1 MGKVLRSFTNGYPGA
16 VSRSVDNVIIS
27 MKNGSGA
34 AIPFGAPV
42 FLIAGDNSCRGFAAD
57 SSTAANFLGFAVRAA
72 DKTPDT
78 YGSSDAVFA
87 ADDPV
92 DILVRGSTVL
102 RFANNAVPGASV
114 YVRKSDGSLM
124 TSSGAEGSTIQLPNV
139 TVRTARD
146 ENDRAEV
153 VITKRNLM

>member
-27 MKNGSGA
+27 MKNGSGT

-42 FLIAGDNSCRGFAAD
+42 FLNTADNSCRGFAAD

-78 YGSSDAVFA
+78 YGSSDSVFA

-102 RFANNAVPGASV
+102 TFESSAAVGAGA
-114 YVRKSDGSLM
+114 YIRKSDGKIVASA
-124 TSSGAEGSTIQLPNV
+124 GAEGTTVQLPGV
-139 TVRTARD
+139 SVRTARD
-146 ENDRAEV
+146 ANHCCEV
-153 VITKRNLM
+153 VLTKRNLI

>member
-1 MGKVLRSFTNGYPGA
+1 MGKVIRAFTNGFSGA

-27 MKNGSGA
+27 MKNGSGT

-42 FLIAGDNSCRGFAAD
+42 FLNTADNSCRGFAAD
-57 SSTAANFLGFAVRAA
+57 TSTAANFLGFAVRAA

-78 YGSSDAVFA
+78 YGSSEAVFA
-87 ADDPV
+87 ASDPV

-102 RFANNAVPGASV
+102 RFANNAAPGAGV
-114 YVRKSDGSLM
+114 YIRKSDGVLV
-124 TSSGAEGSTIQLPNV
+124 TNPGTEGSTVQLPNV